1 MKTRSDTRT
10 RGGGR
15 GAQRSWGAADN
26 MWEGGA
32 GWQRGPGWNGISHGH
47 SWVSAEAIEEGGKAE
62 LQKQGVTSDGSV
74 SRGMWP

>member
-1 MKTRSDTRT
+1 
-10 RGGGR
+10 
-15 GAQRSWGAADN
+15 

-74 SRGMWP
+74 SRGTWP